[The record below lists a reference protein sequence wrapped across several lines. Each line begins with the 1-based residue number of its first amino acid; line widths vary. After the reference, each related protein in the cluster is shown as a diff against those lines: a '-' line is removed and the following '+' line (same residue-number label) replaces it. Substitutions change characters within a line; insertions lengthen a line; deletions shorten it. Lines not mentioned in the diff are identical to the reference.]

1 MHMEYKYITK
11 EAISRRHYWIDEIV
25 KLSGHFI
32 NDSTRVETE
41 ISNEVK
47 KDGSSALTDHLR
59 LCTAIPESY
68 EHDSSEEKLYSKYTD
83 ALISECFKF
92 IGLNST
98 VLTERADAADV
109 EASSETFS
117 FVADAKV
124 FRLSRTAKNQKDFKV
139 QAMDGWRQHND
150 FAMVICPVYQLPTT
164 KSQIYQQAISRNVC
178 LFTYT
183 HLSVLVRYSEM
194 AEKNESINLLHNIF
208 NSISLI
214 NPSKSS
220 IEYWT
225 VINKTMLDFDK
236 KINELWTDEK
246 QATDEGIEESK
257 KIALCFLSNERKKI
271 LKMTKEEAISELMK
285 INKISSREE
294 QIKRVI
300 NNNLLLLT

>member
-139 QAMDGWRQHND
+139 QAMDGWRQNND

>member
-1 MHMEYKYITK
+1 MEYKYITK

-139 QAMDGWRQHND
+139 QAMDGWRQNND